1 MKKSII
7 LYNKIHNKIEY
18 DVLIEF
24 IYDNRNYIVYT
35 DNTVDS
41 NGLFNLYKGYID
53 DDNNIKDL
61 KDDKLDKIFDRLIID
76 YKNKVIRGEI

>member
-1 MKKSII
+1 MKKSIL
-7 LYNKIHNKIEY
+7 LYDKMHNKIEY

-24 IYDNRNYIVYT
+24 IYDNKNCIVYT

-53 DDNNIKDL
+53 DNNIKNVEDSDL
-61 KDDKLDKIFDRLIID
+61 DEIFDRLIKD
-76 YKNKVIRGEI
+76 YKNKVMRGEI